1 MPLFDRYFRRQQDA
15 PHVSDLS
22 PAVRR
27 RLTRS
32 CDALTAAEAEI
43 ARRLDLPSAP
53 RLLMIDEEEAVIVT
67 PEERRLIEEP

>member
-15 PHVSDLS
+15 PRVSDLS
-22 PAVRR
+22 SAVRR

-32 CDALTAAEAEI
+32 CGGLTAAETEI
-43 ARRLDLPSAP
+43 ARRLDLPAAP